1 MPITTASIPRT
12 LWPGVNAFWGMA
24 YKEKPKQYT
33 EIYKILPST
42 KGWEED
48 VGIVG
53 LGLAPIKQ
61 EGLPIQFFT
70 MTQGFIKR
78 YTHVTYGIG
87 FIISKEAV
95 DDGQY
100 PQLARQRTGQLAYS
114 LRQTVETV
122 CAGPFNHGFDS
133 SFAGADG
140 IEFFS
145 TVHLNAGTA
154 GGTWSNTPDTAAD
167 LSEAAIEDGCITI
180 RQFTNDKG
188 NRIQSRAI
196 KLLVPPA
203 LEFDAHRI
211 LDSNQQA
218 GNANNDTNVLRS
230 QRTVRD
236 GIVVND
242 YFTDANAWFLLS
254 DAPEGLKYFDR
265 EGESFDIDN
274 EFTTRNG
281 RFIGTVRFS
290 VSWTDARCAYGSP
303 GVG

>member
-145 TVHLNAGTA
+145 TVHAENRPRRDRGKRLFHRCQCVVLALGCAG
-154 GGTWSNTPDTAAD
+154 
-167 LSEAAIEDGCITI
+167 
-180 RQFTNDKG
+180 
-188 NRIQSRAI
+188 RAEI
-196 KLLVPPA
+196 
-203 LEFDAHRI
+203 F
-211 LDSNQQA
+211 
-218 GNANNDTNVLRS
+218 
-230 QRTVRD
+230 
-236 GIVVND
+236 
-242 YFTDANAWFLLS
+242 
-254 DAPEGLKYFDR
+254 
-265 EGESFDIDN
+265 
-274 EFTTRNG
+274 
-281 RFIGTVRFS
+281 
-290 VSWTDARCAYGSP
+290 
-303 GVG
+303 